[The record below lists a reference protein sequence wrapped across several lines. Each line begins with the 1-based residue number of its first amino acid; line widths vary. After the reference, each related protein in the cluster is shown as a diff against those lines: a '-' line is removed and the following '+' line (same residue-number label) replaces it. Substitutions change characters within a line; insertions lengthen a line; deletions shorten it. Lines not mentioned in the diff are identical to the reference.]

1 MMKKE
6 IKKIALLTG
15 GGDCSGLNAVIR
27 AVVKSAILKYN
38 YEVIGFRGGYH
49 GLYTDDYIKMDLQ
62 TVSGIFHQGGTILK
76 MSNKDNL
83 FNYPVED
90 EKGNVEYKD
99 VSNQAI
105 DNLKKH
111 NIDALIIIGGDGTLT
126 SARDFGRKGVNV
138 VGIPKTIDND
148 VPATEITFGYRT
160 ALDHIMQ
167 SLDALHTTAY
177 SHDRVMILEVM
188 GRNAGW
194 LALEGGIA
202 GSADVILI
210 PEIPYDI
217 NQVAKTVL
225 DRYKRGSK
233 FSIICV
239 SEGAKPIDG
248 DVTIKKID
256 KDSPDSVK
264 LGGVGNVVAAQLE
277 EVIKP
282 VTGQDIRVTNLGYI
296 QRGGVTNTFDRVL
309 GTKYG
314 SYAVDMIANNEFG
327 RMVTIKNDTM
337 SSVRIEEVV
346 GSGEVGETS
355 RGGARIVNPHGDLVN
370 AARDIGISFGDGE

>member
-1 MMKKE
+1 MKKE

-38 YEVIGFRGGYH
+38 YEVIGFMGGYH
-49 GLYTDDYIKMDLQ
+49 GLLMDDFIKLDLK
-62 TVSGIFHQGGTILK
+62 TVAGIFHQGGTILK

-83 FNYPVED
+83 FNFKTVD
-90 EKGNVEYKD
+90 DKGKTIYKD
-99 VSNQAI
+99 MSDVAI
-105 DNLKKH
+105 ENLKKH
-111 NIDALIIIGGDGTLT
+111 NVDALVIIGGDGTLT
-126 SARDFGRKGVNV
+126 SARDFSRKGVNV

-160 ALDHIMQ
+160 ALDHIML

-217 NQVAKTVL
+217 KSVAKTVF
-225 DRYKRGSK
+225 DRYNRGSK
-233 FSIICV
+233 FTIICV

-248 DVTIKKID
+248 DVTIKKLD
-256 KDSPDSVK
+256 KDSPDAVK
-264 LGGVGNVVAAQLE
+264 LGGVGDILADQLE
-277 EVIKP
+277 KVIKP
-282 VTGQDIRVTNLGYI
+282 VTGQDIRVTTLGYI

-314 SYAVDMIANNEFG
+314 SYAVDMIARNEFG
-327 RMVTIKNDTM
+327 RMVVIRNDHM
-337 SSVRIEEVV
+337 DSVRLEEVV
-346 GSGEVGETS
+346 GSGKTGQTS
-355 RGGARIVNPHGDLVN
+355 SGGARIVNPHGDLVN
-370 AARDIGISFGDGE
+370 AAKDIGISFGD